1 MIETRNINESRN
13 GFSKIFAK
21 AASGDV
27 VLCQNDKRGDSEK
40 VLFLSDNAADEILSH
55 FTFKPEIVY
64 NEEHKVYEGLINEI
78 DVATFYDDKEQLI
91 EDLID
96 MCEMFVESYF
106 ENAAISLK
114 FESHR
119 KKYPYALR
127 LKRCKNRDEIRKVVF
142 GGNM

>member
-1 MIETRNINESRN
+1 MIESRNINESRN
-13 GFSKIFAK
+13 TFSKIFAK

-27 VLCQNDKRGDSEK
+27 VLCQNDKRGDTEK
-40 VLFLSDNAADEILSH
+40 VMFLSDDAVQEILSH
-55 FTFKPEIVY
+55 FDFNPEIVY
-64 NEEHKVYEGLINEI
+64 NKEQKVYEGFINEI
-78 DVATFYDDKEQLI
+78 DMATFHEDKEQLI

-114 FESHR
+114 FENHR

-127 LKRCKNRDEIRKVVF
+127 LKRCKDRDEMRKVVF